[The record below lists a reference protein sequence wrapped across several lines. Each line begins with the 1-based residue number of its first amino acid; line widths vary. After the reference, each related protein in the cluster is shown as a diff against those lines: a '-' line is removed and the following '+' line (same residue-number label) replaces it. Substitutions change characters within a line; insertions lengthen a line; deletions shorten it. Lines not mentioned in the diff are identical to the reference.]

1 MTEWTG
7 AVCHRGV
14 EESDACMALN
24 LNSSQRSL
32 LQGHEVLVY
41 YYRWLQHFPGSESA
55 RPVAELDCEY
65 TVLQHV
71 FRFLFETPSDYEITH
86 LALR

>member
-1 MTEWTG
+1 
-7 AVCHRGV
+7 
-14 EESDACMALN
+14 MA
-24 LNSSQRSL
+24 Q
-32 LQGHEVLVY
+32 
-41 YYRWLQHFPGSESA
+41 A